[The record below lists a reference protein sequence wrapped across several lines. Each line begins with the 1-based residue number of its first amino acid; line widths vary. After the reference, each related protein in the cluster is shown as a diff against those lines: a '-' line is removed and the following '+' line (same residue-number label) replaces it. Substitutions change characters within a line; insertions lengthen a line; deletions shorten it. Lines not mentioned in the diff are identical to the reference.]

1 MLSKGKVVFFNS
13 QNFASSVDSRQN
25 LNFLVTA
32 SMVPSI
38 RLLVYYVLDGE
49 GTTELVADSVWM
61 EVKDKCVNGLQVL
74 QSGCVS
80 GSSPGIPL
88 KCVGTG

>member
-1 MLSKGKVVFFNS
+1 MLSKGKVVYFR
-13 QNFASSVDSRQN
+13 SVDFVPSADNKQT

-38 RLLVYYVLDGE
+38 RLLVYYVLHGE

-61 EVKDKCVNGLQVL
+61 DVKDNCVNGLQV
-74 QSGCVS
+74 Q
-80 GSSPGIPL
+80 P
-88 KCVGTG
+88 